1 MKLLDGLVIRLILQL
16 FVRFCSDVLSW
27 NVCKL
32 SEMNYLRL
40 GVFWFVLRLL

>member
-27 NVCKL
+27 NACKL
-32 SEMNYLRL
+32 SEVNHLRL
-40 GVFWFVLRLL
+40 GVLLFVLRLL